1 MKTIQIQIR
10 EQYGQLVAHPACE
23 QAKIFAAIAKTKTLT
38 RETLQ
43 QIQALG
49 YTVQETN
56 PLTMK
61 A

>member
-38 RETLQ
+38 R
-43 QIQALG
+43 
-49 YTVQETN
+49 
-56 PLTMK
+56 
-61 A
+61 